1 MKKAAFVFAIPIIFV
16 IATSCSGIN
25 DNSLDGR
32 IKTTFSVWAKENING
47 KYKLLSISYDTV
59 GTPLDYL
66 YRGAM
71 LCETIGSSG
80 KSNRE
85 VDTGSSLI
93 LLENIL
99 DSAYLTTPIH
109 IAKISVDFN
118 NDTFQYY
125 LGLRGDSIY
134 TEPQLHGY
142 EALRITQRNGEQY
155 IYDACRDIS
164 LACLLS
170 TKSQGI
176 ISNSRLNSDEGY
188 YNFWISVP
196 GYE

>member
-1 MKKAAFVFAIPIIFV
+1 MKKAVLVFAIPIIFV
-16 IATSCSGIN
+16 IATSCSGI
-25 DNSLDGR
+25 DDKSLDGR
-32 IKTTFSVWAKENING
+32 IKTAFSVWAKKNING

-71 LCETIGSSG
+71 LCETVGSSG

-109 IAKISVDFN
+109 IAKISVGIN

-142 EALRITQRNGEQY
+142 EALRVTQKDGELY

-170 TKSQGI
+170 AKSQEI
-176 ISNSRLNSDEGY
+176 VSNSRLNSDEGY
-188 YNFWISVP
+188 YDFWKALP
-196 GYE
+196 GY